1 MAEADRGDRA
11 AAPEKRGR
19 GPSAHWCTEMLRM
32 YCLQQRYGLA
42 GEGLEYALYDSQ
54 ALRDF
59 VGPEPR
65 RTSDLGLV
73 VRTSCDVLEPR
84 HMLSIITWPKPEHD
98 TWVAP
103 SISRAKS

>member
-1 MAEADRGDRA
+1 
-11 AAPEKRGR
+11 
-19 GPSAHWCTEMLRM
+19 MLRM